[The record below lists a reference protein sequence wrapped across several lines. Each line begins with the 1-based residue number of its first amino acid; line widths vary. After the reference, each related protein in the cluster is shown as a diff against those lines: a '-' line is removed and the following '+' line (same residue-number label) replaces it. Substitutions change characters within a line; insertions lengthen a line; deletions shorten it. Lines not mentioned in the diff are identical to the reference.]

1 MRLTEGVVRGQE
13 LSSNH
18 ELQAGHDHI
27 ASSCPGQRAETSQ
40 RREAHAPPPAHPSEG
55 ARTRHCSYCRLVR
68 IGRNEGKSEQKPG
81 DESKAIHNRILVLLG
96 HDVNALCLVS
106 GDG

>member
-18 ELQAGHDHI
+18 DELQAGHDHHLLI
-27 ASSCPGQRAETSQ
+27 MSQ
-40 RREAHAPPPAHPSEG
+40 GKGRKQAQHP
-55 ARTRHCSYCRLVR
+55 RTRADVPIVGSSAL
-68 IGRNEGKSEQKPG
+68 EGTKVSIRSRSRGMSQKQY
-81 DESKAIHNRILVLLG
+81 NRILVLLG
-96 HDVNALCLVS
+96 HDVKALCLVS